1 MKRDVIVCIIE
12 YVMIEYVMIEYV
24 MIEYPGRCPGL
35 G

>member
-24 MIEYPGRCPGL
+24 IIEYPGRCPGL

>member
-12 YVMIEYVMIEYV
+12 YVMIEYVIIEYV
-24 MIEYPGRCPGL
+24 IIEYPGRCPGL

>member
-1 MKRDVIVCIIE
+1 
-12 YVMIEYVMIEYV
+12 MIEYVVEYVVENIIEYV